1 MKKTSTTNVAPT
13 ARTAVPTRAALA
25 EITNTAAAIVAQQID
40 GKKAVTARA
49 VAPAVAPTGVAA
61 GGVAR
66 RTRAAVAAG
75 AALSQTQT
83 QTQHAHHHA
92 VEVHQE
98 QHFISANAATS
109 GVYDGSVVRPAA
121 VEQHDEEMEVVS
133 NAPIGYG
140 YQDRPANI
148 EDIDEGDVHDPIF
161 CSEYVK
167 EIFTYLLQKE
177 VSDRVDCTYL
187 TRQVE
192 LSERMRSILVDWMA
206 EVHIK
211 FKLLSETLFL
221 SVNIVDK
228 YLSRVLVEKEKLQ
241 LVGIAAML
249 IASKFEEI
257 YAVEVND
264 FVYISDNAFTKEE
277 ILSMERAILYELNF
291 VLSSPSPLHFLRRWS
306 KSAHSDST
314 THTLAKYLT
323 ELSLVDYKL
332 LSFLPSVVAAGAV
345 YLARRMTDK
354 SPYWNQT
361 IEFYTGI
368 REAEVIPAARC
379 LNELLLRQPKSSL
392 KATRRKYEGPRLLEV
407 AKIPP
412 LHPF

>member
-13 ARTAVPTRAALA
+13 GLDTLANPFLFLFLCFYFSLTDHASAARTAVPTRAALA

-40 GKKAVTARA
+40 GKKVCIAITSFILRSSTLFAHLFFPPFHPSFDRWLHCLIHAEQAVTARA

-177 VSDRVDCTYL
+177 VC
-187 TRQVE
+187 
-192 LSERMRSILVDWMA
+192 
-206 EVHIK
+206 
-211 FKLLSETLFL
+211 
-221 SVNIVDK
+221 
-228 YLSRVLVEKEKLQ
+228 
-241 LVGIAAML
+241 
-249 IASKFEEI
+249 
-257 YAVEVND
+257 
-264 FVYISDNAFTKEE
+264 
-277 ILSMERAILYELNF
+277 
-291 VLSSPSPLHFLRRWS
+291 
-306 KSAHSDST
+306 
-314 THTLAKYLT
+314 
-323 ELSLVDYKL
+323 
-332 LSFLPSVVAAGAV
+332 
-345 YLARRMTDK
+345 
-354 SPYWNQT
+354 
-361 IEFYTGI
+361 
-368 REAEVIPAARC
+368 
-379 LNELLLRQPKSSL
+379 
-392 KATRRKYEGPRLLEV
+392 
-407 AKIPP
+407 
-412 LHPF
+412 